1 MDKFSETYKL
11 SKPLQEV
18 DNLNRPKRSK
28 GIVLVFSSVSHSVM
42 SDSPCP
48 QTVAHQPP
56 LSMEFSK
63 QGYWSG
69 LPFPSPG
76 DLPDTGIEPWS
87 LALQAD
93 SLPTELQGKP
103 IIVTLIQSDS
113 CLYKKRR

>member
-28 GIVLVFSSVSHSVM
+28 GIVLVLSSVSHSVM

-76 DLPDTGIEPWS
+76 DLPDTGIEPWCPVLHKPS
-87 LALQAD
+87 AKHSEEFFQMGPNLTFQT
-93 SLPTELQGKP
+93 SPPTPKP
-103 IIVTLIQSDS
+103 P
-113 CLYKKRR
+113 

>member
-63 QGYWSG
+63 QEYWSW
-69 LPFPSPG
+69 LPCPPPG
-76 DLPDTGIEPWS
+76 DLPDPGIKWGLLHCIGEIN
-87 LALQAD
+87 D
-93 SLPTELQGKP
+93 SNCIMTQVSNNVL
-103 IIVTLIQSDS
+103 D
-113 CLYKKRR
+113 